1 MNRFSFWSPTKIV
14 FGPDSISQ
22 AGALIKGSGGT
33 SVLVLYGGGSAIR
46 NGLLQKVAT
55 ALAEAGL
62 KYDTIGGVRP
72 NPSVQLA
79 QQIVDEYSD
88 RAVNF
93 ILGVGGGSVID
104 TAKAV
109 AHGLASPGASVWDF
123 FCGKKKVGASLPV
136 GAMPT
141 IAAAGSETSD
151 SAVLTDLASGE
162 KRGLGTPFNRPIF
175 AIMDPTLTYSVTPRQ
190 TACGTADILM
200 HTLER
205 YFAPDT
211 DNAVTD
217 EMAEGLMRVVI
228 KYGRAVMARPNDYKA
243 RSELMWAGSLSHN
256 GLTGLGQTKDFSVH
270 QMGHA
275 LSAKYDIPHGE
286 SLTAVWG
293 AWAEMVYENDAAR
306 FAQYARNVWHVTEQ
320 DDKVAAQAGI
330 RATKEYF
337 RSLGLPVTITEA
349 IGETTPGDIEGLTEL
364 CTYHGT
370 RTIGSFRS
378 LDARTISAIYCDAK

>member
-1 MNRFSFWSPTKIV
+1 
-14 FGPDSISQ
+14 
-22 AGALIKGSGGT
+22 
-33 SVLVLYGGGSAIR
+33 
-46 NGLLQKVAT
+46 
-55 ALAEAGL
+55 
-62 KYDTIGGVRP
+62 
-72 NPSVQLA
+72 
-79 QQIVDEYSD
+79 
-88 RAVNF
+88 
-93 ILGVGGGSVID
+93 
-104 TAKAV
+104 
-109 AHGLASPGASVWDF
+109 
-123 FCGKKKVGASLPV
+123 
-136 GAMPT
+136 
-141 IAAAGSETSD
+141 
-151 SAVLTDLASGE
+151 
-162 KRGLGTPFNRPIF
+162 
-175 AIMDPTLTYSVTPRQ
+175 
-190 TACGTADILM
+190 
-200 HTLER
+200 
-205 YFAPDT
+205 
-211 DNAVTD
+211 
-217 EMAEGLMRVVI
+217 
-228 KYGRAVMARPNDYKA
+228 MARPNDYKA